1 MIQTPSRN
9 FLPVAVPCLI
19 IMILI
24 TVFKRPLTSF
34 GFDINF
40 LIFANLLLYLLS
52 YFSFIIQIKGIEGKS
67 GHAFVRGLY
76 TSLLL
81 KMFVI
86 IGGIFIYIYVFG
98 GNVNM
103 PALFV
108 AMVIYLLYT
117 SIEVIQL
124 MKIARKKPDA

>member
-1 MIQTPSRN
+1 MIETPSRK
-9 FLPVAVPCLI
+9 FMPIAIPCLI

-24 TVFKRPLTSF
+24 LVFKKPLTSF
-34 GFDINF
+34 GFNINF
-40 LIFANLLLYLLS
+40 VIFANLLLYLLS
-52 YFSFIIQIKGIEGKS
+52 YFSFIIQIRGIESKS

-86 IGGIFIYIYVFG
+86 IGGIFIYIYGFG
-98 GNVNM
+98 GIVNA

-108 AMVIYLLYT
+108 AMVIYLMYT
-117 SIEVIQL
+117 TIEVIQL

>member
-1 MIQTPSRN
+1 MIQNPSRK
-9 FLPVAVPCLI
+9 FLPVAFICLI

-24 TVFKRPLTSF
+24 ASFKRFLTSF
-34 GFDINF
+34 ALDINF
-40 LIFANLLLYLLS
+40 LLFANLLLYVLS

-98 GNVNM
+98 GIVNI
-103 PALFV
+103 PALFI

-117 SIEVIQL
+117 SIEVVQL
-124 MKIARKKPDA
+124 MKIARKKPNA